1 MNQKKT
7 KIIQNKMKK
16 RIKKIRITQQETQ
29 YNKVKEQYQNKTLI
43 NIIKQKNNQPELWD
57 RNKYDIGSWTKTK
70 MGK

>member
-43 NIIKQKNNQPELWD
+43 NIIKQKNNQPELW
-57 RNKYDIGSWTKTK
+57 N
-70 MGK
+70 